1 MLLLFVRRLMFTVPI
16 LVMASFLVFSLVL
29 LVPGDPAITL
39 AGDNATAEQIEGI
52 RERLGLNDPVWVQ
65 YGRWASSAVQG
76 DLGESLF
83 SGRAVTRSIGERLP
97 VTMSLAAVSVVI
109 ALVIAIPAGII
120 AATNR
125 GKWIDS
131 AATVGASLGLAMPSF
146 WLGAVLALVFALRLG
161 WLPAT
166 GYVPF
171 GDNPL
176 QWLRHLIL
184 PGLTLGTAAAAET
197 TRQLRSSLSDVL
209 QQDYIRTA
217 RASGLRGRIIVS
229 KHAMKNAA
237 MPVVTVLG
245 FQIAFLLGGSVI
257 VEQLF
262 ALPGLG
268 GLAIRAVIDRDLPV
282 IQGVVLF
289 TTVLVVAINLL
300 VDMLYGW
307 LNPKVRTS

>member
-1 MLLLFVRRLMFTVPI
+1 MLLLFVRRLLFTIPI
-16 LVMASFLVFSLVL
+16 LVMASFLVFGLIL

-39 AGDNATAEQIEGI
+39 AGDNATVEQIEAI

-65 YGRWASSAVQG
+65 YGRWASAAVQG

-83 SGRAVTRSIGERLP
+83 SGRSVTKSISERLP
-97 VTMSLAAVSVVI
+97 VTMSLAAVSVLI
-109 ALVIAIPAGII
+109 ALMIAIPAGII
-120 AATNR
+120 SAINR

-146 WLGAVLALVFALRLG
+146 WLGAIFALVFALRLG

-171 GDNPL
+171 GENPAE
-176 QWLRHLIL
+176 WLRHLIL

-209 QQDYIRTA
+209 QQDYVRTA
-217 RASGLRGRIIVS
+217 RASGLRGRVIVS

-268 GLAIRAVIDRDLPV
+268 GLAIRAVLDRDLPV
-282 IQGVVLF
+282 IQGVVIF
-289 TTVLVVAINLL
+289 TTVLVVTINLI

-307 LNPKVRTS
+307 LNPKVRTA